1 MAKNT
6 ARDLSQRNGLLELD
20 FNFPA
25 VNGIVTN
32 RFQHE
37 DFTALHDLLKTRIA
51 KIKVI
56 KHHKN
61 LVLALLS
68 LQITESR
75 TLSNSSTDQ
84 TLFFTYSQSS
94 TT

>member
-6 ARDLSQRNGLLELD
+6 AWDLSQRNDLLELD
-20 FNFPA
+20 TLILP
-25 VNGIVTN
+25 VMNGNRFCLTN

-37 DFTALHDLLKTRIA
+37 DFTALHELLKTHIA

-61 LVLALLS
+61 LVLALL
-68 LQITESR
+68 
-75 TLSNSSTDQ
+75 
-84 TLFFTYSQSS
+84 LFHRKQDFIQL
-94 TT
+94 